1 MVHRIQMKVSSTKSE
16 MKKIL
21 YLSKQDDN
29 KRKMNESGFGSL
41 RLNTIFHFVIFVKK
55 LYLIATNMNRFAVV
69 YTLYIERKVFFI
81 FVKVTPANII
91 VI

>member
-1 MVHRIQMKVSSTKSE
+1 MFAETRKILFFKKSSKLVCMVHRIQMKVSSTKSE

-55 LYLIATNMNRFAVV
+55 LYLIATF
-69 YTLYIERKVFFI
+69 LKIQI
-81 FVKVTPANII
+81 
-91 VI
+91 